1 MLAAPWLEPIREPEE
16 IFLVDRVQHLDH
28 RALDDLV
35 LQCGDAQR
43 ALPSIRLGDVPPP
56 RWQRPVAPPV
66 DALVQVLEFVLKP
79 LPVLLPRHPVHSGSR
94 LRLQPEIGLPQQI
107 NVDMVEQRG
116 EPLFLVQFRGPPY
129 TLQSVGHACPARCPA
144 RVGLGRVPLGPC
156 PWLPALRRRLPAS
169 VRAVLSYYDRIR
181 LLVVVHHRL
190 RLDAFPMRASR
201 LTGRWSATRSPGSRT
216 RSVRTCQGLRP
227 RGVVERLA
235 MTPPA
240 MLPSA
245 VSTASAP
252 RKRLSWL
259 NGWPVRSPVNASPRP
274 RGSSTHDS
282 GPVWIATS
290 SPQWTFTTYSLP
302 VSRRLP
308 RRALR
313 ALLTR
318 NLGSIRRQEVGAG
331 PRSRAWRAGRA
342 SV

>member
-1 MLAAPWLEPIREPEE
+1 MLAAPWPEPIREPEE

-35 LQCGDAQR
+35 LQRGDAQR

-66 DALVQVLEFVLKP
+66 DAPVQVLEFVLKP
-79 LPVLLPRHPVHSGSR
+79 LPVLLPRHPAHPGGR
-94 LRLQPEIGLPQQI
+94 FRFEPEIGLPRQI
-107 NVDMVEQRG
+107 DIDVVEQRG
-116 EPLFLVQFRGPPY
+116 EPLFLVQFRGSPY
-129 TLQSVGHACPARCPA
+129 TLQPVGHARPARCPA

-201 LTGRWSATRSPGSRT
+201 LTGRWSATRSPGSRA

-227 RGVVERLA
+227 RGVGGRLA
-235 MTPPA
+235 ISPPA

-252 RKRLSWL
+252 RSKLSRL
-259 NGWPVRSPVNASPRP
+259 NGWPMRSPVNASTRASRHAP
-274 RGSSTHDS
+274 HDS
-282 GPVWIATS
+282 GPVWIATP

-308 RRALR
+308 RRPL
-313 ALLTR
+313 
-318 NLGSIRRQEVGAG
+318 
-331 PRSRAWRAGRA
+331 
-342 SV
+342 